1 MKSTSSTPVKNILIT
16 GVKGKT
22 GSRVFHKLKD
32 VPGISLRGVSRSTHP
47 AFDWEDASTWKPALA
62 GMQAVYITYQP
73 DLAVPGAPEHI
84 EKFVKL
90 AVESG
95 IQKLVLLSGRG
106 EEEAQAC
113 ENIVMSA
120 GADWTIIRAS
130 WFSQN
135 FSEGHFLEPIQ
146 AGHLALPVANVKE
159 PFVDVDDIADVA
171 VAALT
176 QPGHSNKLY
185 EVTGPRMLTFSD
197 AVQEIA
203 RATNRNIV
211 FEQVSAEAYTE
222 MLTTYGVPQDHIVL
236 INYLFTEVL
245 DGRNESL
252 ANGVQEALGRKPKD
266 FSEYI
271 RDVAATGLWNV

>member
-1 MKSTSSTPVKNILIT
+1 M
-16 GVKGKT
+16 
-22 GSRVFHKLKD
+22 
-32 VPGISLRGVSRSTHP
+32 PGISLRGVSRSTHP
-47 AFDWEDASTWKPALA
+47 AFDWEDAGTWKPALA

-84 EKFVKL
+84 EKFAKL

-95 IQKLVLLSGRG
+95 VQKLVLLSGRG
-106 EEEAQAC
+106 EEEARAC
-113 ENIVMSA
+113 EKIVMNT

-135 FSEGHFLEPIQ
+135 FSEGHFMEPIQ
-146 AGHLALPVANVKE
+146 AGHLALPIANVKE

-171 VAALT
+171 VAVLT

-185 EVTGPRMLTFSD
+185 EVTGPRMLTFSE
-197 AVQEIA
+197 AVAEIA

-222 MLTTYGVPQDHIVL
+222 MLTSYGIPQDHIAL

-252 ANGVQEALGRKPKD
+252 TNGVQEALGRKPKD
-266 FSEYI
+266 FNEYV
-271 RDVAATGLWNV
+271 REAAVQGIWNS

>member
-47 AFDWEDASTWKPALA
+47 AFDWEDAGTWKPALA

-84 EKFVKL
+84 EKFAKL

-95 IQKLVLLSGRG
+95 VQKLVLLSGRG
-106 EEEAQAC
+106 EEEARAC
-113 ENIVMSA
+113 EKIVMNT

-135 FSEGHFLEPIQ
+135 FSEGHFMEPIQ
-146 AGHLALPVANVKE
+146 AGHLALPIANVKE

-171 VAALT
+171 VAVLT

-185 EVTGPRMLTFSD
+185 EVTGPRMLTFSE
-197 AVQEIA
+197 AVAEIA

-222 MLTTYGVPQDHIVL
+222 MLTSYGIPQDHIAL

-252 ANGVQEALGRKPKD
+252 TNGVQEALGRKPKD
-266 FSEYI
+266 FNEYV
-271 RDVAATGLWNV
+271 REAAVQGIWNS

>member
-32 VPGISLRGVSRSTHP
+32 VPAISLRGVSRSTHP

-211 FEQVSAEAYTE
+211 FEQVSAEAYSE
-222 MLTTYGVPQDHIVL
+222 MLTTYGVPQDHVVL